1 MLAERPR
8 GVEQPRKKL
17 ECIGKRAECIEN
29 SPHAKNATPGFRSI
43 LACDGPQRGC
53 VILNF
58 PGFEQFSQTIVPRI
72 RYTWYALVFEDARR
86 FSTSCP
92 TSSSQ
97 RCHLSVLFEVL
108 LALKGNVARNESW
121 FAKIV
126 SFSAFRRSNRGGRTC
141 STSPMT

>member
-1 MLAERPR
+1 MRGSTR
-8 GVEQPRKKL
+8 GVEQPRKKFR
-17 ECIGKRAECIEN
+17 GTKKRAGGTKN
-29 SPHAKNATPGFRSI
+29 SSHAKNTTPGFRSI

-53 VILNF
+53 GILNF
-58 PGFEQFSQTIVPRI
+58 PDFEQFSQTFVPRI

-86 FSTSCP
+86 CSTSCP

-126 SFSAFRRSNRGGRTC
+126 SISAFRRSNRGGRTC
-141 STSPMT
+141 STSSMT